1 METSSEI
8 YLYYTR
14 KKPAKPVMARAGC
27 PQISGVIH
35 GFRLNCEMRVYFAD
49 QLGRRDGEP
58 LREPAKLLL
67 RDLQHVLWLIRPLV
81 LAIFKAL
88 VEQQEACLIPEQAL
102 DAVLATT
109 AEQEKRR
116 LVRVQMEPRD
126 NQGGKPVDGLP
137 HVCMAASQIDM
148 FRREFSD

>member
-1 METSSEI
+1 MD
-8 YLYYTR
+8 L
-14 KKPAKPVMARAGC
+14 
-27 PQISGVIH
+27 
-35 GFRLNCEMRVYFAD
+35 AD
-49 QLGRRDGEP
+49 QFGRRDSEP
-58 LREPAKLLL
+58 LREPAELLL
-67 RDLQHVLWLIRPLV
+67 RNLQYVFGLIRPLV
-81 LAIFKAL
+81 LAIFEAL

-137 HVCMAASQIDM
+137 HVRMATGQIDVL
-148 FRREFSD
+148 RREFSD

>member
-1 METSSEI
+1 
-8 YLYYTR
+8 
-14 KKPAKPVMARAGC
+14 
-27 PQISGVIH
+27 
-35 GFRLNCEMRVYFAD
+35 MRMDLAD

-58 LREPAKLLL
+58 FREPAELLL
-67 RDLQHVLWLIRPLV
+67 RDLQHVLWLIWPLL
-81 LAIFKAL
+81 LAIFEAL

-102 DAVLATT
+102 DAVLATA
-109 AEQEKRR
+109 AEQEERR

-126 NQGGKPVDGLP
+126 DQGGKPVDGLP

>member
-1 METSSEI
+1 MYGSSAFRFASTSAS
-8 YLYYTR
+8 LKR
-14 KKPAKPVMARAGC
+14 FSC
-27 PQISGVIH
+27 PSAISG
-35 GFRLNCEMRVYFAD
+35 
-49 QLGRRDGEP
+49 EP
-58 LREPAKLLL
+58 FREPAELLL

-81 LAIFKAL
+81 LAIFEAL

-102 DAVLATT
+102 DAVFATA
-109 AEQEKRR
+109 AEQEERR

-137 HVCMAASQIDM
+137 HVCMATGQIDM

>member
-1 METSSEI
+1 MNYPDCSRS
-8 YLYYTR
+8 R
-14 KKPAKPVMARAGC
+14 GSF
-27 PQISGVIH
+27 ISH
-35 GFRLNCEMRVYFAD
+35 TPD
-49 QLGRRDGEP
+49 
-58 LREPAKLLL
+58 
-67 RDLQHVLWLIRPLV
+67 DLALT
-81 LAIFKAL
+81 IFEAL

-102 DAVLATT
+102 DAVFATT

>member
-1 METSSEI
+1 M
-8 YLYYTR
+8 YL
-14 KKPAKPVMARAGC
+14 
-27 PQISGVIH
+27 
-35 GFRLNCEMRVYFAD
+35 AD

-58 LREPAKLLL
+58 FREPAKLLL

-81 LAIFKAL
+81 LAIFEAL

-102 DAVLATT
+102 DAVFATA

-126 NQGGKPVDGLP
+126 DQSGKPVDGLP
-137 HVCMAASQIDM
+137 HVRMATGQIDVI
-148 FRREFSD
+148 RREFSD